1 MASSRPPFWRSV
13 AFKLSAL
20 TSALVLFVIALMAQ
34 SLFRQAEQALLSEMG
49 IRAEFFARGV
59 REAITPRLDAFQLH
73 FQVEQ
78 MRRERAVT
86 HAAVADAQGQVLSH
100 SDPAKIGGRL
110 DLRRPP
116 LLRFGN
122 HYELAAPVMLGPRQ
136 VGTVLLGFD
145 RSSLGEALAG
155 TRRRIALVAAV
166 SILAAVLGT
175 VLIVGWI
182 TRPLPRLAAA
192 AAQVGRGNFDVRVET
207 RSGDEIGVL
216 ARAFNDMT
224 VANALLFKTLRE
236 EKEKIEV
243 LFNSTVEGL
252 AWIDPGGRVLLMNP
266 AARDLLGCRDRP
278 AATLAEAAAG
288 FESAPPLAELL
299 ASKRRVVPFELT
311 RPQPKLL
318 IVAGV
323 ADRLGGEG
331 EGAGRLLIFRDA
343 TLEKRGETLARN
355 FLSIV
360 SHKLKTPL
368 AVALGYLDLLDGEK
382 GMSEFQRQA
391 LAKIRSE
398 DEKLRRLVEKLLVFS
413 AVQSP
418 EKIVLD
424 RALVSPKDVVDA
436 AVASAGLTQGAVLER
451 DDAALA
457 ALPRLKADF
466 TLVKEALANLL
477 ENAAKFN
484 PKPQKRVRV
493 SVTAEGALLRV
504 SVSDDGP
511 GIPPEEQPKL
521 FRRFYQIDPD
531 FTGQV
536 PGMGLGLAF
545 VKSVAEAHGGAAGL
559 RSTPGQGSEFFF
571 SLPL

>member
-1 MASSRPPFWRSV
+1 MAGRPPFWRTV

-34 SLFRQAEQALLSEMG
+34 SLFRQAEQGLINEMSL
-49 IRAEFFARGV
+49 RSEFFARGV
-59 REAITPRLDAFQLH
+59 REAIFPKLDAFQLH

-78 MRRERAVT
+78 MRREKAVT
-86 HAAVADAQGQVLSH
+86 YAAVADAEGKVLSH
-100 SDPAKIGGRL
+100 SDSARIGGRV
-110 DLRRPP
+110 DLKRPP
-116 LLRFGN
+116 LLRLGGA
-122 HYELAAPVMLGPRQ
+122 YDLAAPVMLGPKQ

-145 RSSLGEALAG
+145 QSSLQEALAG
-155 TRRRIALVAAV
+155 TRRRIALVAAA

-175 VLIVGWI
+175 VLIVGFI
-182 TRPLPRLAAA
+182 TRPLPGLAAA
-192 AAQVGRGNFDVRVET
+192 AAQVGRGNFDVRVES

-243 LFNSTVEGL
+243 LFNSTLEGL
-252 AWIDPGGRVLLMNP
+252 VWVDPGGRVLLMNP
-266 AARDLLGCRDRP
+266 AARDLLACRDR
-278 AATLAEAAAG
+278 AAASLQDAAAG
-288 FESAPPLAELL
+288 FEAAPPLAELL
-299 ASKRRVVPFELT
+299 ASKRRVQPFELM
-311 RPQPKLL
+311 RKEPKTL
-318 IVAGV
+318 ILAGV

-382 GMSEFQRQA
+382 VTAFQRQA
-391 LAKIRSE
+391 LDKIRSE
-398 DEKLRRLVEKLLVFS
+398 DEKLRRLVEKLLVFA

-418 EKIVLD
+418 ERIVLD
-424 RALVSPKDVVDA
+424 KSLCTAADVVDA
-436 AVASAGLTQGAVLER
+436 ALKAAELPKGAVLSR
-451 DDAALA
+451 DAEALK
-457 ALPRLKADF
+457 ALPAFKADF
-466 TLVKEALANLL
+466 LLVKEALANLL

-484 PKPQKRVRV
+484 PKERKQVRV
-493 SVTAEGALLRV
+493 AVTSAGALLRV
-504 SVSDDGP
+504 TVADDGP
-511 GIPPEEQPKL
+511 GIPSEEQPKL

-559 RSTPGQGSEFFF
+559 RSAPGQGSEFFF
-571 SLPL
+571 TLPI

>member
-1 MASSRPPFWRSV
+1 MPSSRPPFWRTV

-20 TSALVLFVIALMAQ
+20 TSALALFVIGLMAQ
-34 SLFRQAEQALLSEMG
+34 SLFRQAERALFSEMG
-49 IRAEFFARGV
+49 LRSEFFARGV

-86 HAAVADAQGQVLSH
+86 HAAVVDAEGKVLSH
-100 SDPAKIGGRL
+100 SDPAKIGGRV

-116 LLRFGN
+116 LLRFGLD
-122 HYELAAPVMLGPRQ
+122 YELATPVMLGPKR

-145 RSSLGEALAG
+145 QSSLKEALAG
-155 TRRRIALVAAV
+155 TRRRIVLVAIV
-166 SILAAVLGT
+166 SILASVLGT

-182 TRPLPRLAAA
+182 TRPLPRLASA
-192 AAQVGRGNFDVRVET
+192 AAQVGRGNFDVRVEAT
-207 RSGDEIGVL
+207 SGDEIGVL

-252 AWIDPGGRVLLMNP
+252 AWIDPSGRVLLMNP
-266 AARDLLGCRDRP
+266 AARDLLGCRDR
-278 AATLAEAAAG
+278 AAGTLAEAATG
-288 FESAPPLAELL
+288 FESSPPLPELL
-299 ASKRRVVPFELT
+299 ASRRRVVAFELT

-318 IVAGV
+318 IIAGV

-382 GMSEFQRQA
+382 GLSDFQRQA

-424 RALVSPKDVVDA
+424 RTLLAPKDVVDA
-436 AVASAGLTQGAVLER
+436 AVASADLPKGVVLRR
-451 DDAALA
+451 DDPALA
-457 ALPRLKADF
+457 ALPKLKADYM
-466 TLVKEALANLL
+466 LVKEALANLL

-484 PKPQKRVRV
+484 PKPEKLVKLA
-493 SVTAEGALLRV
+493 VTAEGALLRV

-511 GIPPEEQPKL
+511 GIPPEEQPRL

-545 VKSVAEAHGGAAGL
+545 VRSVAEAHGGTAGL